1 MARSASMRQRLGGL
15 GSKARKMMAVCMGG
29 VLLLSTGNGAAEYL
43 REGLQQR
50 GLEEIHAAGENPHL
64 AIDGRTAKC
73 EFKNSSASGE
83 STGSLTLSQND
94 LTAALECVGE
104 SVASIPT
111 ELTNKVCQP
120 KQGDA
125 RESECT
131 FNGTASEGTAVA
143 LKDIL
148 GVTADVQWTEE
159 QSSAKEVGTRK
170 WTLELKEDDLP
181 LTPKSFLVG
190 CLRQKSNRS
199 GGDAKACKLT
209 VNVEARAS
217 SVGGDNVVTCAYGK
231 DSNHQPLKVDMSPE
245 KNTLTI
251 KCGSEG
257 SLIPTSYATE
267 YCDPHGEE
275 GKCTQKNFKDIFPM
289 FAESWWNKEDEKGTA
304 TLTIPESDFPESEQ
318 QFRVD
323 CVHDTKKPERSKP
336 APEAGKAEDST
347 TTHTTSKCS
356 VIVTVKSGSLASA
369 SGQLVATLA
378 SAVAL
383 TGLLVGSL

>member
-29 VLLLSTGNGAAEYL
+29 VLLLSTGNTAAEYL

-50 GLEEIHAAGENPHL
+50 ILEEVHTADENPHL

-73 EFKNSSASGE
+73 EFKNSSASGG

-131 FNGTASEGTAVA
+131 FSGTDPEGTAVA

-199 GGDAKACKLT
+199 AGDAKACKLT

-289 FAESWWNKEDEKGTA
+289 FAESWWKKEDEKGTA
-304 TLTIPESDFPESEQ
+304 TLTIPETGFPESEH
-318 QFRVD
+318 QFRIGCALKESSGSSSVEKDGGQTQGSQVD
-323 CVHDTKKPERSKP
+323 VK
-336 APEAGKAEDST
+336 
-347 TTHTTSKCS
+347 TSSCN
-356 VIVTVKSGSLASA
+356 VVVTVKLGSSA
-369 SGQLVATLA
+369 SSSGRVVGTLVGAA
-378 SAVAL
+378 AMV
-383 TGLLVGSL
+383 GLLGASV